1 MKIYANI
8 EKPENLDDLIKKLYS
23 FKQEDRA
30 HCIKTYSNETC
41 TITQCFEGKYR
52 SFDDL
57 LICAQTYFPETTP
70 KELFHSL
77 LVADITSSIGE
88 KLYLHMSNCSS
99 IGRIRCFYYSEEMYC
114 YPDYNCNKYNSQFSW
129 KDLLEMIEITG
140 TDWIEIRDKT
150 RNYIETHKNKELVNE
165 TL

>member
-57 LICAQTYFPETTP
+57 LVCAQTYFPETTP

-77 LVADITSSIGE
+77 LVADITSSNGK
-88 KLYLHMSNCSS
+88 KLFRFEASDRDAAKPVSPRLILVVFPIVSWMILRPATLRPPAMTAPSRINILPLMSFLSVL
-99 IGRIRCFYYSEEMYC
+99 IIVG
-114 YPDYNCNKYNSQFSW
+114 
-129 KDLLEMIEITG
+129 
-140 TDWIEIRDKT
+140 
-150 RNYIETHKNKELVNE
+150 
-165 TL
+165 